1 MKKKSQLKNL
11 KRHFSE
17 KHPDLYK
24 GNEKKNREWFS
35 ASPDQTVPEDPA
47 YHIRRVEENSMI
59 EEKVEDPHVYK
70 RQKLNFEDNCAKI
83 VEFENLFN
91 SAFEKDEALM
101 S

>member
-1 MKKKSQLKNL
+1 
-11 KRHFSE
+11 
-17 KHPDLYK
+17 
-24 GNEKKNREWFS
+24 
-35 ASPDQTVPEDPA
+35 
-47 YHIRRVEENSMI
+47 MI

-91 SAFEKDEALM
+91 SAFDKDEALM